1 MGPNVTWHDDPCVI
15 LHEIFAFD
23 SRWLQRHPNLK
34 PEKKLHQISCLKVKN
49 PRWQLFKES
58 WASWEYLR
66 RIDDVNFLIFWTP
79 HWQKGTGTDNKNRSS
94 LCQRCLSSHRSP
106 RFETTLVFSMFGSF
120 GFSKDPK
127 NNRMEEIRET
137 NTWFLETGI
146 GRLEG
151 RKTVE
156 LPDLL
161 SLYCFVDNGTA
172 AAASDT
178 CYYHHFFD
186 NS

>member
-1 MGPNVTWHDDPCVI
+1 
-15 LHEIFAFD
+15 
-23 SRWLQRHPNLK
+23 
-34 PEKKLHQISCLKVKN
+34 
-49 PRWQLFKES
+49 
-58 WASWEYLR
+58 
-66 RIDDVNFLIFWTP
+66 
-79 HWQKGTGTDNKNRSS
+79 
-94 LCQRCLSSHRSP
+94 
-106 RFETTLVFSMFGSF
+106 MFGSF
-120 GFSKDPK
+120 GISKDPK

-161 SLYCFVDNGTA
+161 SLDCFVDNGTA

-178 CYYHHFFD
+178 CYYHHLF
-186 NS
+186 